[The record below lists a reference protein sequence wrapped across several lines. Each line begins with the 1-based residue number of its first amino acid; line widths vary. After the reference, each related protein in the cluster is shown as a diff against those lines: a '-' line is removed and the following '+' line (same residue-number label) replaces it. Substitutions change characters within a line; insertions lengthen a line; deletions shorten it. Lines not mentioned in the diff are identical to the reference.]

1 MHLNAGYFA
10 RSSVPYTP
18 KITPMNTMQQWFD
31 RYGESHLN
39 PINKAFH
46 WICVPVI
53 FVSIIGLLSRI
64 PMPWQTSFDGFH
76 PYLHAGAFLVLAGL
90 VFYLRLS
97 VAMALGMLLVSGGSL
112 YIVGRINL
120 AYTDAALV
128 MYLGAFVIAWV
139 GQFIGHKIEGKKPSF
154 FDDLKFLMIGPAWL
168 LGFIYRKLG
177 LRY

>member
-1 MHLNAGYFA
+1 ME
-10 RSSVPYTP
+10 
-18 KITPMNTMQQWFD
+18 TMQAWFD

-46 WICVPVI
+46 WVCVPVI

-64 PMPWQTSFDGFH
+64 PILWPAPSEEYA
-76 PYLHAGAFLVLAGL
+76 PYLHWGTILVLAGL
-90 VFYLRLS
+90 VFYVRLS
-97 VAMALGMLLVSGGSL
+97 KSMALGMLLVSGWSL
-112 YIVGRINL
+112 YVVKIVNL
-120 AYTDAALV
+120 AFPEKATLI
-128 MYLGAFVIAWV
+128 YLSAFVLAWI

-177 LRY
+177 IPY